1 MKKLILLLL
10 LAVPTLIYSQDDTYI
25 KVTDY
30 SSLESGDNVI
40 IVSEKS
46 SKAMSSQ
53 GKTSNNRLSVDVE
66 IDNNQINYISPDVK
80 TITLEETEGGWYMKV
95 EDGYLAVMSDP
106 DKDKYYLRTVESTE
120 PPSERYQTK
129 MTITADEDGDAFIN
143 FSVLQAENKKKY
155 VNVHI
160 SFTSNVFNAATGTKS
175 NVCLYRSLEDVEQIE
190 YNTSSSASAMLSKHM
205 NVENVSVTL
214 VRSFTTD
221 RSWHALCL
229 PFNVS
234 AMQMKRIFGN
244 DVMVQEFE
252 SVYIDS
258 DGLLMNFVGTDGNIE
273 AGKPYLIKPAK
284 EVDNPVFKHVTIT
297 VAEPQTVSKGD
308 YKFIG
313 LFSPKTFTAND
324 EKTCI
329 LTGSSG
335 KDLKNPDADN
345 RQLKGTQAYF
355 RMPKP
360 SSQGTVRAVTDDEPN
375 GISNV
380 EMQQDDVQVV
390 FSIDGKPLSDSKK
403 ILHKNKGI
411 YIYKGKKFIGK

>member
-273 AGKPYLIKPAK
+273 AGKPYLI
-284 EVDNPVFKHVTIT
+284 
-297 VAEPQTVSKGD
+297 
-308 YKFIG
+308 
-313 LFSPKTFTAND
+313 
-324 EKTCI
+324 
-329 LTGSSG
+329 
-335 KDLKNPDADN
+335 N
-345 RQLKGTQAYF
+345 R
-355 RMPKP
+355 R
-360 SSQGTVRAVTDDEPN
+360 
-375 GISNV
+375 
-380 EMQQDDVQVV
+380 
-390 FSIDGKPLSDSKK
+390 KK
-403 ILHKNKGI
+403 
-411 YIYKGKKFIGK
+411 